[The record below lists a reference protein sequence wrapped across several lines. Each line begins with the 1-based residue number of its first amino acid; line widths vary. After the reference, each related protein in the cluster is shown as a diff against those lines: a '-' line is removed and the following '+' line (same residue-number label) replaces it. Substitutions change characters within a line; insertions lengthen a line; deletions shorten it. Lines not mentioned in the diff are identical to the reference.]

1 MDWPGMTVS
10 EQFASHALSLE
21 WRELPESVRA
31 STKIFLLDTL
41 AAGVAGVHATYAAEV
56 LATEAAGSVGS
67 ARVFGRA
74 QTLAPRAAAFVNAY
88 QIHAQE
94 FDCVHEPAVLHPFSA
109 VTGALV
115 AECSARGPVRGESFG
130 AAVVAGVDIA
140 VSLGLAARSPLKFFR
155 PATAGAFG
163 ATAAVAR
170 VRGLSQAQTVA
181 AFGHALA
188 FVSGTMQAHLEGT
201 PGLALQVGA
210 AARNAIAAADLAEAG
225 VPGAASSIEG
235 PFGYLPLFETLHDLP
250 PVLAELGRSFAVT
263 GLSIKPFPTG
273 RAGHGGIGAVQAL
286 MRGHGLAA
294 ADIAAMRY
302 EAPSLIARLVGRRPH
317 DGMRVAYARLCLP
330 YLAARTVYYGT
341 AGLDA
346 FSPEALAEARV
357 LDLAERI
364 TVTVDD
370 NPDVAAFTPAC
381 LHATLHDGR
390 VLQVPVPALL
400 GSPAAPLDEAAR
412 LEKIRACLAFGGLS
426 VAAETWAARIEGL
439 DDAADVGDLIAM
451 TCPPY

>member
-1 MDWPGMTVS
+1 
-10 EQFASHALSLE
+10 
-21 WRELPESVRA
+21 
-31 STKIFLLDTL
+31 
-41 AAGVAGVHATYAAEV
+41 
-56 LATEAAGSVGS
+56 
-67 ARVFGRA
+67 
-74 QTLAPRAAAFVNAY
+74 
-88 QIHAQE
+88 
-94 FDCVHEPAVLHPFSA
+94 
-109 VTGALV
+109 
-115 AECSARGPVRGESFG
+115 
-130 AAVVAGVDIA
+130 
-140 VSLGLAARSPLKFFR
+140 
-155 PATAGAFG
+155 
-163 ATAAVAR
+163 
-170 VRGLSQAQTVA
+170 
-181 AFGHALA
+181 
-188 FVSGTMQAHLEGT
+188 MQAHLEGT

-210 AARNAIAAADLAEAG
+210 AARNAIASADLAEAG

-250 PVLAELGRSFAVT
+250 PVLAELGRSFAVS

-294 ADIAAMRY
+294 ADIAAIRY

-317 DGMRVAYARLCLP
+317 ADMRVAYARLCLP
-330 YLAARTVYYGT
+330 YLAARTAYYGT

-400 GSPAAPLDEAAR
+400 GSPAAPLDAEAR
-412 LEKIRACLAFGGLS
+412 LDKIRACLAFGGLS
-426 VAAETWAARIEGL
+426 AAAETWAARIEAL
-439 DDAADVGDLIAM
+439 DDAADVGELLAM
-451 TCPPY
+451 TCPSV

>member
-1 MDWPGMTVS
+1 MTVS
-10 EQFASHALSLE
+10 EQFAAHALCLQ
-21 WRELPESVRA
+21 WRDLPDAVRA
-31 STKIFLLDTL
+31 ATKIFLLDTL
-41 AAGVAGVHATYAAEV
+41 AAGVAGVHATFAHEV
-56 LATEAAGSVGS
+56 MATEAAGNTGA
-67 ARVFGRA
+67 ARILGRA
-74 QTLAPRAAAFVNAY
+74 QSLSVRSAAFVNAY

-109 VTGALV
+109 VTGALA
-115 AECSARGPVRGESFG
+115 AECSARPPVHGAVFG
-130 AAVVAGVDIA
+130 AALVAGVDIA

-155 PATAGAFG
+155 PATAGIFG

-225 VPGAASSIEG
+225 VPGAAASIEG

-250 PVLAELGRSFAVT
+250 PIMAELGRSFAVS

-286 MRGHGLAA
+286 MRDHGLTA
-294 ADIAAMRY
+294 ADIADMRY

-317 DGMRVAYARLCLP
+317 AGMRVAYARLCLP

-346 FSPEALAEARV
+346 FSPEALAEVRV
-357 LDLAERI
+357 LELASRI

-390 VLQVPVPALL
+390 VVQVQVPALL
-400 GSPAAPLDEAAR
+400 GSPAAPLDGPAR
-412 LEKIRACLAFGGLS
+412 MDKIRACLAFGGIPLL
-426 VAAETWAARIEGL
+426 AETWAAQVEAL
-439 DDAADVGDLIAM
+439 DPMRDIGDLIAM
-451 TCPPY
+451 SCPPA